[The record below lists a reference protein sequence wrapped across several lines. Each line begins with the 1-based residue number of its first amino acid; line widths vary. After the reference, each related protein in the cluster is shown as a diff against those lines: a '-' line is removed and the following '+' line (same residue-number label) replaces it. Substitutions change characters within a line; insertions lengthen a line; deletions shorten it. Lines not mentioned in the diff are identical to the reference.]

1 MVNQNNINVSVLD
14 KLIIGRVEP
23 HIYAFSTETVPNY
36 LKVGDTDRPIE
47 SRLNEWRK
55 FFPNLEKQFTEIA
68 KVDDETFYRDFAI
81 HYFLENELKKERL
94 DKKTIKN
101 LPYFSNE
108 FFKNAT
114 NKDIKDAIKDIKNN
128 YDKNNNKYQYYK
140 FDESRIPAA
149 NIFSRML
156 S

>member
-36 LKVGDTDRPIE
+36 LKVGDTYRPIE
-47 SRLNEWRK
+47 ARLNEWRK

-108 FFKNAT
+108 FLKMQQ
-114 NKDIKDAIKDIKNN
+114 IKTLKM
-128 YDKNNNKYQYYK
+128 Q
-140 FDESRIPAA
+140 
-149 NIFSRML
+149 
-156 S
+156 